1 VLSCVDRGLYD
12 GLINRPKESYQVSKQ
27 ITKPPVCETAKVLT
41 RTVQPLMNGLSKSL
55 RLHKISD
62 QRDRYLAKKNGSRV
76 EVKIIDM
83 KFHQTLFLNTY
94 SVITT
99 LIHFKISHKVKFTAV
114 VRPKRVL
121 RSLSTDRSGKVY

>member
-1 VLSCVDRGLYD
+1 
-12 GLINRPKESYQVSKQ
+12 VSKQ

-62 QRDRYLAKKNGSRV
+62 QRDRYLTKKNGSRV
-76 EVKIIDM
+76 DVKIINI

-94 SVITT
+94 SVIRT
-99 LIHFKISHKVKFTAV
+99 LIHFKISQKVKFTAV

-121 RSLSTDRSGKVY
+121 RSLSTDRSGKVD